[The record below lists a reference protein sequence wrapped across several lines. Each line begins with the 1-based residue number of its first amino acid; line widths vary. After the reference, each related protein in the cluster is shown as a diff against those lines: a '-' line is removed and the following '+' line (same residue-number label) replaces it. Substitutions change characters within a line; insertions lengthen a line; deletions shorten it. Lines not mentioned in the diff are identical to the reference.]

1 MYLQRTFDQPSI
13 ERAQEAPARTAI
25 ARLAIDRTAMN
36 RPSELD
42 QLLDQAP

>member
-1 MYLQRTFDQPSI
+1 VYLQHTFDQPSI
-13 ERAQEAPARTAI
+13 ERARTAQ
-25 ARLAIDRTAMN
+25 ARTAMN